1 MKIAW
6 CITGAGHF
14 LEESYEV
21 FRTIKKGVGCQVSG
35 VRDLVP
41 ETSNLK
47 PQTSQQEIK
56 ITTFISN
63 AGVEV
68 LRMYGIFDKLKE
80 ISNGDYMAEI
90 FTEKEQGSS
99 SPKAGRFSLKKYD
112 AVVVSP
118 ATSNTVAKIA
128 YGIADSLVTNVVSL
142 ATKACIPVYI
152 VPTDGSPGKV
162 ESEMPYSIDRDK
174 CRGCDD
180 CAPRDSCEKEAIYG
194 APIPQIDLLRC
205 DGCGLCSEL
214 CPYDAI
220 NGGVVEIKAREI
232 DIRNVDVLRKME
244 GITILERPEH
254 FFFFVKHFLSF
265 PKKEP
270 VLKEK
275 FIC

>member
-21 FRTIKKGVGCQVSG
+21 FRTIKRG
-35 VRDLVP
+35 VRP
-41 ETSNLK
+41 GASNLK
-47 PQTSQQEIK
+47 PQTSNLTIS
-56 ITTFISN
+56 TFISN

-99 SPKAGRFSLKKYD
+99 SPKAGRFSLRKYD

-142 ATKACIPVYI
+142 AMKACVPVYI

-180 CAPRDSCEKEAIYG
+180 CEPRDSCEKEAICG
-194 APIPQIDLLRC
+194 VPIPQIDLLRC

-232 DIRNVDVLRKME
+232 DIKNVDLLREME
-244 GITILERPEH
+244 GMIILEHP
-254 FFFFVKHFLSF
+254 KHFLSF

-270 VLKEK
+270 VLRKK
-275 FIC
+275 NF

>member
-14 LEESYEV
+14 LKESYEV
-21 FRTIKKGVGCQVSG
+21 FRTIKKGA
-35 VRDLVP
+35 RPDP
-41 ETSNLK
+41 SNLK
-47 PQTSQQEIK
+47 
-56 ITTFISN
+56 ITIFISN

-68 LRMYGIFDKLKE
+68 LRMYGIFDKLKG
-80 ISNGDYMAEI
+80 ISNGDYMEEI
-90 FTEKEQGSS
+90 FTEPEQGSS

-112 AVVVSP
+112 AVVLSP

-174 CRGCDD
+174 CRGCDE
-180 CAPRDSCEKEAIYG
+180 CEPRDRCEKEAIYG

-205 DGCGLCSEL
+205 DGCGSCSEL
-214 CPYDAI
+214 CPYGAI

-232 DIRNVDVLRKME
+232 DIRNVERLRKME
-244 GITILERPEH
+244 GITIIEH
-254 FFFFVKHFLSF
+254 PKHFLSF
-265 PKKEP
+265 LQNTQQLLQP
-270 VLKEK
+270 
-275 FIC
+275 IIR

>member
-14 LEESYEV
+14 LKESFEA
-21 FRTIKKGVGCQVSG
+21 FRSIKKGVRPG
-35 VRDLVP
+35 P
-41 ETSNLK
+41 SNLK
-47 PQTSQQEIK
+47 PQPSTLK
-56 ITTFISN
+56 ITIFISN

-80 ISNGDYMAEI
+80 ISNGEYMEEI

-99 SPKAGRFSLKKYD
+99 SPKAGRFSLRKYD

-142 ATKACIPVYI
+142 ASKACIPVYV
-152 VPTDGSPGKV
+152 VPTDGFPGKV
-162 ESEMPYSIDRDK
+162 ESEMPYSIDREK
-174 CRGCDD
+174 CKGCDD
-180 CAPRDSCEKEAIYG
+180 CEPRDRCEEEAIYG

-205 DGCGLCSEL
+205 NGCGLCLEL
-214 CPYDAI
+214 CPYGAI

-232 DIRNVDVLRKME
+232 DIRNVGLLRKME
-244 GITILERPEH
+244 GITVLEHPTH
-254 FFFFVKHFLSF
+254 FFLFY
-265 PKKEP
+265 KKGN
-270 VLKEK
+270 L
-275 FIC
+275 C

>member
-14 LEESYEV
+14 LKESYEV
-21 FRTIKKGVGCQVSG
+21 FRTIKNEK
-35 VRDLVP
+35 L
-41 ETSNLK
+41 E
-47 PQTSQQEIK
+47 QEIK
-56 ITTFISN
+56 ITIFISN

-68 LRMYGIFDKLKE
+68 LRMYGIFDNLKE
-80 ISNGDYMAEI
+80 ISNGDYMEEV

-99 SPKAGRFSLKKYD
+99 FPKSGRFSLKKYD

-152 VPTDGSPGKV
+152 VPTDGSPGEV

-174 CRGCDD
+174 CKGCDD
-180 CAPRDSCEKEAIYG
+180 CEPRDRCEKEAIYG
-194 APIPQIDLLRC
+194 APTPQIDLLQC

-232 DIRNVDVLRKME
+232 DIRNVDSLREME
-244 GITILERPEH
+244 GITILDHP
-254 FFFFVKHFLSF
+254 KHFLSF

-270 VLKEK
+270 VLRKK
-275 FIC
+275 II

>member
-1 MKIAW
+1 MEIAW

-21 FRTIKKGVGCQVSG
+21 FRTIKK
-35 VRDLVP
+35 
-41 ETSNLK
+41 E
-47 PQTSQQEIK
+47 QEIK

-80 ISNGDYMAEI
+80 ISSGDYMEEI
-90 FTEKEQGSS
+90 FTEPEQGSS

-142 ATKACIPVYI
+142 AMKACIPVYI

-180 CAPRDSCEKEAIYG
+180 CEPRDSCEQEAIYG
-194 APIPQIDLLRC
+194 VPIPQIDLLRC
-205 DGCGLCSEL
+205 DGCGLCREL
-214 CPYDAI
+214 CPYEAI

-232 DIRNVDVLRKME
+232 DIRNVEGLRKME
-244 GITILERPEH
+244 GITILEHP
-254 FFFFVKHFLSF
+254 KQFLSF

-270 VLKEK
+270 VLRKK
-275 FIC
+275 IKSR

>member
-14 LEESYEV
+14 LKESYEV
-21 FRTIKKGVGCQVSG
+21 FRTIKNEK
-35 VRDLVP
+35 L
-41 ETSNLK
+41 E
-47 PQTSQQEIK
+47 QEIK
-56 ITTFISN
+56 ITIFISN

-68 LRMYGIFDKLKE
+68 LRMYGIFDKLKA
-80 ISNGDYMAEI
+80 ISNGDYMEEI

-162 ESEMPYSIDRDK
+162 NSEMPYSIDRDK
-174 CRGCDD
+174 CKGCDD
-180 CAPRDSCEKEAIYG
+180 CEPEDRCEKEAIYG

-220 NGGVVEIKAREI
+220 NSGVVEIKAREI
-232 DIRNVDVLRKME
+232 DTRNVEGLREME
-244 GITILERPEH
+244 GITILEHP
-254 FFFFVKHFLSF
+254 KHFLSF
-265 PKKEP
+265 LKKEP
-270 VLKEK
+270 VLRKK
-275 FIC
+275 II

>member
-14 LEESYEV
+14 LKESFEV
-21 FRTIKKGVGCQVSG
+21 FRTIKKGVRSQVAG
-35 VRDLVP
+35 ARDLVP
-41 ETSNLK
+41 ETLNLK

-80 ISNGDYMAEI
+80 ISSGDYMEEI
-90 FTEKEQGSS
+90 FMEKEQGSS

-112 AVVVSP
+112 AVVLSP

-180 CAPRDSCEKEAIYG
+180 CEPRDKCERGAIYG

-205 DGCGLCSEL
+205 DGCALCRKL

-244 GITILERPEH
+244 GIIILERPEH
-254 FFFFVKHFLSF
+254 FFFFY
-265 PKKEP
+265 KKEK
-270 VLKEK
+270 L
-275 FIC
+275 C

>member
-21 FRTIKKGVGCQVSG
+21 FRTIKKGVRPDVSN
-35 VRDLVP
+35 P
-41 ETSNLK
+41 K
-47 PQTSQQEIK
+47 PQTPNLM
-56 ITTFISN
+56 ITIFISN

-68 LRMYGIFDKLKE
+68 LRMYGIFAKLKE
-80 ISNGDYMAEI
+80 ISNGDYMEEI
-90 FTEKEQGSS
+90 FTEPEQGSS

-152 VPTDGSPGKV
+152 VPTDGFPGKV
-162 ESEMPYSIDRDK
+162 ESKMPYSIDRDK
-174 CRGCDD
+174 CRGCND
-180 CAPRDSCEKEAIYG
+180 CEPRDSCEREAIYG

-232 DIRNVDVLRKME
+232 DIRNVEDLRKME

-254 FFFFVKHFLSF
+254 FIFYKTHSDYYN
-265 PKKEP
+265 P
-270 VLKEK
+270 
-275 FIC
+275 

>member
-14 LEESYEV
+14 LKESYEL
-21 FRTIKKGVGCQVSG
+21 FRTIKEG
-35 VRDLVP
+35 VRSQIP
-41 ETSNLK
+41 GSSNLK
-47 PQTSQQEIK
+47 PKTLNLK
-56 ITTFISN
+56 ITIFISN

-68 LRMYGIFDKLKE
+68 LRMYGTLDKLKE
-80 ISNGDYMAEI
+80 ISNGDYMEEI

-99 SPKAGRFSLKKYD
+99 FPKTGRFALRKYD

-152 VPTDGSPGKV
+152 VPTDGSPKKV

-180 CAPRDSCEKEAIYG
+180 CEPMDSCEKEAISG

-205 DGCGLCSEL
+205 DGCGSCREL

-232 DIRNVDVLRKME
+232 DLRNVERLRKME
-244 GITILERPEH
+244 GITILEHPEH
-254 FFFFVKHFLSF
+254 FFFFLSSSS
-265 PKKEP
+265 
-270 VLKEK
+270 
-275 FIC
+275 

>member
-21 FRTIKKGVGCQVSG
+21 FRTIKKGA
-35 VRDLVP
+35 RPDA
-41 ETSNLK
+41 SNLK
-47 PQTSQQEIK
+47 PQTPNLK
-56 ITTFISN
+56 ITIFISN

-68 LRMYGIFDKLKE
+68 LRMYGIFNKLKE
-80 ISNGDYMAEI
+80 ISSGDYMEEI

-142 ATKACIPVYI
+142 AMKACIPVYI

-180 CAPRDSCEKEAIYG
+180 CEPRDRCEKEEKEAIYG

-205 DGCGLCSEL
+205 DGCGSCSEL

-232 DIRNVDVLRKME
+232 DIRNVERLRKME
-244 GITILERPEH
+244 GITVIEH
-254 FFFFVKHFLSF
+254 PKHFLSF
-265 PKKEP
+265 LQNTQQLLQP
-270 VLKEK
+270 
-275 FIC
+275 IIR